1 MRGRTLFMI
10 VCISLV
16 FGAVAAFALFEALHR
31 PGGPGDASPVRRFGV
46 WGRAEDK
53 P

>member
-10 VCISLV
+10 VCISLA

-31 PGGPGDASPVRRFGV
+31 PGGPGDASLRADLVYG
-46 WGRAEDK
+46 GRAEDK